1 MALGAARH
9 VALALLHSSFY
20 PHLGS
25 RPSHIEMA
33 SKANPL
39 PLEKTLRDLALIRAC
54 EINLSELVPNTQ
66 NASDE
71 LSEDSSASVERSYE
85 FVKEARAALK
95 LLNREEVEKQGD

>member
-1 MALGAARH
+1 
-9 VALALLHSSFY
+9 
-20 PHLGS
+20 
-25 RPSHIEMA
+25 MA

-39 PLEKTLRDLALIRAC
+39 PLEKTLRDLALVRAC
-54 EINLSELVPNTQ
+54 EINLSELVPKPQ

-95 LLNREEVEKQGD
+95 LLNREEVEKQGDRIEVVRSTLDDTLKGLQNATTH